1 MMAKP
6 DLDGGDV
13 GEVGVI
19 SRERGE
25 GGRDLEVEGDRFTT
39 MRGDVDGVRDER
51 GGGSTI
57 RNGDVVRRC
66 SPSS

>member
-19 SRERGE
+19 SRERGG
-25 GGRDLEVEGDRFTT
+25 GGRDRFTT

-57 RNGDVVRRC
+57 RNGDVVRRY